1 VNDINSYIMSTN
13 VYEKGLIHQNTSA
26 VAYEALT
33 FTDGFYTPT
42 VGTVFAGLYIA
53 PGTANAGIEIEGVD
67 GETVILTLSPGVWP
81 LGGQRIVDSGTTIDT
96 TKVTVL
102 F

>member
-1 VNDINSYIMSTN
+1 MSTN

-33 FTDGFYTPT
+33 FTDDGFYTPT
-42 VGTVFAGLYIA
+42 VGKVFAGLYIA
-53 PGTANAGIEIEGVD
+53 PGTANNAVVIEGVD
-67 GETVILTLSPGVWP
+67 GETATLILSPGVWP
-81 LGGQRIVDSGTTIDT
+81 LGGQRIVETGTTISAAA
-96 TKVTVL
+96 VTVL

>member
-1 VNDINSYIMSTN
+1 MSTN
-13 VYEKGLIHQNTSA
+13 VYEKGLIHQNSSA

-42 VGTVFAGLYIA
+42 VGKVFAGLYIA
-53 PGTANAGIEIEGVD
+53 PGTANGTIEIEGVND
-67 GETVILTLSPGVWP
+67 QTCVLTLSPGVWP
-81 LGGQRIVDSGTTIDT
+81 LGGQRIVQSGTTIST
-96 TKVTVL
+96 GAVTVL

>member
-1 VNDINSYIMSTN
+1 MSTN

-42 VGTVFAGLYIA
+42 VGKVFAGLYIA
-53 PGTANAGIEIEGVD
+53 PGTANGNIVIEGVD
-67 GETVILTLSPGVWP
+67 GETATLTLSPGVWP
-81 LGGQRIVDSGTTIDT
+81 LGGQRIVDSGTTISEAA
-96 TKVTVL
+96 VTVL

>member
-1 VNDINSYIMSTN
+1 MSTN

-33 FTDGFYTPT
+33 FTAGFYTPT
-42 VGTVFAGLYIA
+42 VGKVFAGLYIA
-53 PGTANAGIEIEGVD
+53 PGTANGDIEIEGVD
-67 GETVILTLSPGVWP
+67 GETVILTLGPGVWP
-81 LGGQRIVDSGTTIDT
+81 LGGQRIVETGPTISEVA
-96 TKVTVL
+96 VTVL